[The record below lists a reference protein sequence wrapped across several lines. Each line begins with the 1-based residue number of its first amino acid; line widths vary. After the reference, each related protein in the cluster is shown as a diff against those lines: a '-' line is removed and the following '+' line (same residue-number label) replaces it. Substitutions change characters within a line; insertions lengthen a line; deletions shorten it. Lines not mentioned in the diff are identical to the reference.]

1 MTEQKKE
8 LETQLLTQL
17 RMLTTNLEIMSDK
30 ADYLKGLKISFRDFV
45 DQATYWPIDYNRLI
59 RLEDCRRDI
68 RLAANSSKEAS
79 DYFSSIIYNTKDIMS
94 DLEKIVNNLPEIQ
107 ELKIKQELMKET
119 NELEKR
125 ELELKKSIVSKQVES
140 EKISKGL
147 RRVVGFSFVL
157 VTSFTTVGILFPYVW
172 VLCVT
177 TIFVGIITLFI
188 GLNML
193 FGLHKDGI
201 IDAGKLEKDKVE
213 LDWVQTK
220 KAQLF
225 LESNQ

>member
-8 LETQLLTQL
+8 LEAQLLTQL
-17 RMLTTNLEIMSDK
+17 RMLTTNLEIVSDK

-45 DQATYWPIDYNRLI
+45 DQATYWPIDHNRLI

-68 RLAANSSKEAS
+68 RLAANSSKEVS
-79 DYFSSIIYNTKDIMS
+79 DHFSSIIYETRDIMS
-94 DLEKIVNNLPEIQ
+94 DLEKIVDNLPEVQ
-107 ELKIKQELMKET
+107 ELKMKQELMKET
-119 NELEKR
+119 SELEKR
-125 ELELKKSIVSKQVES
+125 ELELKKSIVSKQAES

-147 RRVVGFSFVL
+147 RRLVGFSSAL
-157 VTSFTTVGILFPYVW
+157 AISFTTVGILFPYVW

-201 IDAGKLEKDKVE
+201 LDAGTLEKDKVE

>member
-1 MTEQKKE
+1 M
-8 LETQLLTQL
+8 TQL
-17 RMLTTNLEIMSDK
+17 RMLTTNLEIVSDK
-30 ADYLKGLKISFRDFV
+30 ADYLKDLKISFRDFV
-45 DQATYWPIDYNRLI
+45 DQATYWPIDHNRLI

-68 RLAANSSKEAS
+68 RLAANSSKEVS
-79 DYFSSIIYNTKDIMS
+79 DHFSSIIYETKDIIS
-94 DLEKIVNNLPEIQ
+94 DLEKIVDNLPETQ
-107 ELKIKQELMKET
+107 ELKMKQELMKET

-147 RRVVGFSFVL
+147 RRLVGFSSVL
-157 VTSFTTVGILFPYVW
+157 VVSFTTVGILFPYVW

-201 IDAGKLEKDKVE
+201 LDAGTLEKDKVE

>member
-8 LETQLLTQL
+8 LEAQLLTQL
-17 RMLTTNLEIMSDK
+17 RMLTTNLKIVSDK
-30 ADYLKGLKISFRDFV
+30 ADYLKDLKISFRDFV
-45 DQATYWPIDYNRLI
+45 DQATYWPIDHNRLI

-68 RLAANSSKEAS
+68 RLAANSSKEVS
-79 DYFSSIIYNTKDIMS
+79 DHFSSIIYKTKDIMV
-94 DLEKIVNNLPEIQ
+94 DLEKIVDNLPEVQ
-107 ELKIKQELMKET
+107 ELKMKQELMKET
-119 NELEKR
+119 NDLEKR
-125 ELELKKSIVSKQVES
+125 ELELKKSIVSKQAES
-140 EKISKGL
+140 DKISKGL
-147 RRVVGFSFVL
+147 RRLVGFSSVL
-157 VTSFTTVGILFPYVW
+157 VVSFTTVGILFPYIW

-201 IDAGKLEKDKVE
+201 LDAGTLEKDKVE

>member
-8 LETQLLTQL
+8 LEAQLLTQL
-17 RMLTTNLEIMSDK
+17 RMLTTNLEVVSNK
-30 ADYLKGLKISFRDFV
+30 VDYLEDVKISFRDFV
-45 DQATYWPIDYNRLI
+45 DQATYWPIDHNRLI

-68 RLAANSSKEAS
+68 RLAANSSKEVS
-79 DYFSSIIYNTKDIMS
+79 DHFSSIIYKTKDIMS
-94 DLEKIVNNLPEIQ
+94 DLEKIVDNLPETQ
-107 ELKIKQELMKET
+107 ELKMKQELMKET

-125 ELELKKSIVSKQVES
+125 ELELKKSIVSKQSES

-147 RRVVGFSFVL
+147 RRLVGFSSVL
-157 VTSFTTVGILFPYVW
+157 VVSFTTVGILFPYVW

-201 IDAGKLEKDKVE
+201 LDAGTLEKDKVE

>member
-1 MTEQKKE
+1 MTEQKK
-8 LETQLLTQL
+8 LEAQLLTQL
-17 RMLTTNLEIMSDK
+17 RMLTTNLNIVSDK
-30 ADYLKGLKISFRDFV
+30 ADYLKDLKISFRDFV
-45 DQATYWPIDYNRLI
+45 DSLTYWPIDHNRLI

-68 RLAANSSKEAS
+68 RLAANSSKEVS
-79 DYFSSIIYNTKDIMS
+79 DHFSSIIYKTKDIMS
-94 DLEKIVNNLPEIQ
+94 DLEKIVDNLPETQ

-125 ELELKKSIVSKQVES
+125 ELELKKSIVSKQSES

-147 RRVVGFSFVL
+147 RRLVGFSSVL
-157 VTSFTTVGILFPYVW
+157 VVSFTTVGILFPYVW

-201 IDAGKLEKDKVE
+201 LDAGTLEKDKVE

>member
-1 MTEQKKE
+1 MAEQEKE
-8 LETQLLTQL
+8 LEAQLLTQL
-17 RMLTTNLEIMSDK
+17 RILTINLEVVSDK
-30 ADYLKGLKISFRDFV
+30 ADNLQKEKICFEDMV
-45 DQATYWPIDYNRLI
+45 DRATYWPIDHNRLE
-59 RLEDCRRDI
+59 RLEYCRRDI
-68 RLAANSSKEAS
+68 QMAANSSKKAS
-79 DYFSSIIYNTKDIMS
+79 DYISSVVYKTKSLMS
-94 DLEKIVNNLPEIQ
+94 DLEKMVNNLPEVQ
-107 ELKIKQELMKET
+107 ELKMKQELMKET

-125 ELELKKSIVSKQVES
+125 ELELKKSIASKQVEA

-157 VTSFTTVGILFPYVW
+157 VSSFTTVGILFPYTW

-177 TIFVGIITLFI
+177 TIFVGIITLFVA
-188 GLNML
+188 LNML
-193 FGLHKDGI
+193 LSLNKDGI
-201 IDAGKLEKDKVE
+201 LDAGTLEKDKVE

>member
-1 MTEQKKE
+1 MSADKKE
-8 LETQLLTQL
+8 LESQLLTQL
-17 RMLTTNLEIMSDK
+17 RILTTDLEIVSDK
-30 ADYLKGLKISFRDFV
+30 ADYIRKEKICFEDMV
-45 DQATYWPIDYNRLI
+45 DRATYWPIDHDKLE
-59 RLEDCRRDI
+59 RLEYCRRDI
-68 RLAANSSKEAS
+68 QMAANSSKEAS
-79 DYFSSIIYNTKDIMS
+79 DYISSVVYKTRSLMS
-94 DLEKIVNNLPEIQ
+94 DLEKIVDNLPETQ
-107 ELKIKQELMKET
+107 ELKMKQELMKET

-125 ELELKKSIVSKQVES
+125 ELELKKSIVSKQSES

-147 RRVVGFSFVL
+147 RRLVGFSSVL
-157 VTSFTTVGILFPYVW
+157 VVSFTTVGILFPYVW

-201 IDAGKLEKDKVE
+201 LDAGTLEKDKVE

>member
-1 MTEQKKE
+1 MTEQKK
-8 LETQLLTQL
+8 LEAQLLTQL
-17 RMLTTNLEIMSDK
+17 RMLTTNLKIVSDK
-30 ADYLKGLKISFRDFV
+30 ADYLKDLKISFRDFV
-45 DQATYWPIDYNRLI
+45 DSLTYWPIDHNRLI

-68 RLAANSSKEAS
+68 RLAANSSKEVS
-79 DYFSSIIYNTKDIMS
+79 DHFSSIIYKTKDIMS
-94 DLEKIVNNLPEIQ
+94 DLEKIVDNLPETQ

-125 ELELKKSIVSKQVES
+125 ELELKKSIVSKQSES

-147 RRVVGFSFVL
+147 RRLVGFSSVL
-157 VTSFTTVGILFPYVW
+157 VVSFTTVGILFPYVW

-201 IDAGKLEKDKVE
+201 LDAGTLEKDKVE

>member
-8 LETQLLTQL
+8 LETQLLAQL
-17 RMLTTNLEIMSDK
+17 RMLTTNLEIVSDK

-45 DQATYWPIDYNRLI
+45 DQATYWPIDHNRLI

-68 RLAANSSKEAS
+68 RLAANSSKEVS
-79 DYFSSIIYNTKDIMS
+79 DHFSSIIYETKDIML
-94 DLEKIVNNLPEIQ
+94 DLEKVVGNLPEVQ
-107 ELKIKQELMKET
+107 ELKMKQELMKET
-119 NELEKR
+119 SELEKR
-125 ELELKKSIVSKQVES
+125 ELELKKSIVSKQAES

-147 RRVVGFSFVL
+147 RRLVSFFSALVV
-157 VTSFTTVGILFPYVW
+157 SFTTVGILFPYVW

-201 IDAGKLEKDKVE
+201 LDAGTLEKDKVE